1 LQLGVVMWLQLGVVM
16 WMMWLQ
22 LGVVMWLQL
31 GVVMWLQLGVVMLER
46 GSHKEALQ
54 NFELALQF
62 DPKHRVSFELFSY
75 FVRICTFRC

>member
-1 LQLGVVMWLQLGVVM
+1 MEIIIVGLMLQSSLLLFG
-16 WMMWLQ
+16 
-22 LGVVMWLQL
+22 MWLQL

-62 DPKHRVSFELFSY
+62 DPKHRVSFELFSN
-75 FVRICTFRC
+75 FVRICRF